1 MSQQRPNDHDLLRDK
16 DVAKLFDV
24 TERTIRQWRQKGA
37 LPTVRTPSG
46 QPRTPYAALKSPPKY
61 GEQA

>member
-1 MSQQRPNDHDLLRDK
+1 MKSDTPHDRALLRDK

-24 TERTIRQWRQKGA
+24 TERTIRHWRSKGA

-46 QPRTPYAALKSPPKY
+46 QPRTPYAALKAPPKY